1 MPGKMLYTVSSCT
14 KEIVNLGKN
23 AYFQSVFENPTC
35 EIWLENKSKLEENK
49 IKGGE
54 PSTS

>member
-1 MPGKMLYTVSSCT
+1 MSSCT

-49 IKGGE
+49 LKGGE